1 MCRTKRICDK
11 GLCKEGIR
19 DIKKFASWNGFPRIV
34 SNKLIDR
41 FVKSSNTNNKNNN
54 TKLTEKEKYVYF
66 ELPYIGPIGENLV
79 KQFKKKMKRFLNPSK
94 KVNIKTLFK
103 TTHLSVF
110 ASTKDKVP
118 PLSKSHAVYE
128 VKCPGCGIQYIGKTD
143 RTLHERTRE
152 RAWSDVE
159 SPLRNHLSTCEHFLH
174 TYELLSMPDTTPPM
188 TFPGMTLHLY
198 ANFQ

>member
-1 MCRTKRICDK
+1 MLR
-11 GLCKEGIR
+11 
-19 DIKKFASWNGFPRIV
+19 S
-34 SNKLIDR
+34 DR
-41 FVKSSNTNNKNNN
+41 C
-54 TKLTEKEKYVYF
+54 
-66 ELPYIGPIGENLV
+66 ENLV

-103 TTHLSVF
+103 TTHFSF
-110 ASTKDKVP
+110 FTSTKDKVP
-118 PLSKSHAVYE
+118 PLSKSRAVYE

-159 SPLRNHLSTCEHFLH
+159 SPLRNHLSTCEHFFH
-174 TYELLSMPDTTPPM
+174 TYGLLSMPDYNTSDDISGHDITS
-188 TFPGMTLHLY
+188 Y